1 MRIHLKTK
9 SGLELKVFSS
19 PDPCSACSSRLAI
32 FGSLKTMP
40 SSIFLTKIDLE
51 TKLENKIYGARQLI
65 PLPTRKDCNDK
76 FS

>member
-9 SGLELKVFSS
+9 PGLELKVFSS
-19 PDPCSACSSRLAI
+19 PDPCSACSSRLALS
-32 FGSLKTMP
+32 GNLKTTP
-40 SSIFLTKIDLE
+40 SSILLTKIDLE
-51 TKLENKIYGARQLI
+51 TKLENKIYGVRQLT